1 MGQHKTN
8 PTAIAAKK
16 GELRPKPQRMPKREL
31 ERLLYPHAKAKIAKK
46 TGLHRADLLMYVVK
60 NKKKLNSV
68 YGKSNF

>member
-16 GELRPKPQRMPKREL
+16 GELPPKPQRMSKREL
-31 ERLLYPHAKAKIAKK
+31 ERLLY
-46 TGLHRADLLMYVVK
+46 ADLLMYAVK

-68 YGKSNF
+68 YEKSNF